1 MENKIERRIGPTTA
15 TAIVVANMIG
25 AGIFT
30 TSGIVASML
39 PNARILLLCWFL
51 GGLIAIAGALSY
63 TELATRM
70 PEEGGEYVYLKKLFH
85 PSLAFL
91 TGWASFFVGFS
102 APIAASALGFSE
114 YLFAGLH
121 IQNDVSTGFFLF
133 SKKIIAI
140 FIIALFTGI
149 HYFGIKFGAA
159 VQNALTVIKVFIVIG
174 LALAGTFVAG
184 GNVTFL
190 QNVGGPINAF
200 QFGTAMMIIMF
211 AYCGWNAAA
220 YIAGELKNPRRT
232 LPISLLSGTVI
243 VMVLYLAVNVFI
255 LKAIPYSEMQ
265 GVIAIV
271 ETASVAA
278 FGPWMGS
285 VLSLFVAIMLLS
297 SLSAFIMIGPR
308 VYYAMARDGLFFKFA
323 SNVHSKT
330 KVPGRSILIQG
341 CIAVLMVSVGSF
353 ERLVMYIIFSLS
365 IFPILAV
372 SGLFIARRKK
382 IGEDMAVKTW
392 GYPFVPAFYLLS
404 SFILMIISYINRPVE
419 ASVAIVTVALGIPIY
434 FILKSTN

>member
-1 MENKIERRIGPTTA
+1 MQDQVERRVGPTTA
-15 TAIVVANMIG
+15 TAIVVSNMIG

-39 PNARILLLCWFL
+39 PNAQVLLLCWFL
-51 GGLIAIAGALSY
+51 GGLIAISGALSY

-70 PEEGGEYVYLKKLFH
+70 PEEGGEYVYLKKIFH
-85 PSLAFL
+85 PSMGFL

-121 IQNDVSTGFFLF
+121 VQIDGAAGILF
-133 SKKIIAI
+133 YSKKMIAVAIII
-140 FIIALFTGI
+140 FFTSI
-149 HYFGIKFGAA
+149 HYVGIKFGAI
-159 VQNALTVIKVFIVIG
+159 VQNTLTVFKVLIVIG
-174 LALAGTFVAG
+174 LAMAGTFMAG
-184 GNVTFL
+184 GNVSFL
-190 QNVGGPINAF
+190 QKTGGTFDAF

-220 YIAGELKNPRRT
+220 YIAGELKNPRKT
-232 LPISLLSGTVI
+232 LPVSLLSGSII
-243 VMVLYLAVNVFI
+243 VMLLYLAVNIFI
-255 LKAIPYSEMQ
+255 LKAVPYSEMK

-271 ETASVAA
+271 ETASVAT

-285 VLSLFVAIMLLS
+285 VTSLFVAVMLLS
-297 SLSAFIMIGPR
+297 SLSAFVMIGPR
-308 VYYAMARDGLFFKFA
+308 VYYAMAKDGMFFKFA
-323 SNVHSKT
+323 ANLHSKT

-341 CIAVLMVSVGSF
+341 GIAILMVSVGSF

-372 SGLFIARRKK
+372 GGLFLARRKK
-382 IGEDMAVKTW
+382 IGDDSAVKTW
-392 GYPFVPAFYLLS
+392 GYPVVPIFYLAS

-419 ASVAIVTVALGIPIY
+419 ATVAIVTVGMGVPIY
-434 FILKSTN
+434 FILKRTN